1 MLVYPPTQTVD
12 QVDDYHGT
20 EVADPYRWLENDVR
34 QDAQVR
40 AWVDAQQK
48 FTGEYLRRL
57 PERADLHRR
66 LTQLW
71 DTPRYGVPVKR
82 GGQYFYSF
90 NDGLMNQAQ
99 VLVQTG
105 LDSAPRVL
113 LDPNKWSDIGTTALA
128 AYFVSP
134 DGSYLAYLVQ
144 VDGSDWREA
153 RVLDVS
159 SGENC
164 DDTLNWLKFTGLSWA
179 ADGTGFYYSR
189 FPQGTADKFHQV
201 AQNNAVYFHR
211 LGTQQSDDT
220 LVFNNSE
227 QPHWRYDAQVT
238 QDGAYLVIDVGIG
251 TDRRNQVLVQ
261 HLESDQNPWFLVE
274 GFADH
279 FACLGHVEGEL
290 YFLTD
295 QNAPNGRVVAVR
307 PDLGVEA
314 LQQAREI
321 VSESGN
327 VLDGAQMCGTQLVLR
342 YLQDASSSLKIV
354 ELQGDNAES
363 VDLPGLGGV
372 QTVTS
377 RQFDNEVFFDFSA
390 LNHPPTVYRLS
401 LEDKR
406 LEVFK
411 QVQVALDVSDFVLKQ
426 VFFESK
432 DGTRV
437 PMFIC
442 HKTGIELNG
451 QNPTLLYGYGGF
463 NVSLTPDFSISRAVW
478 MEQGGVFAIANLRG
492 GGEYGETWHAAG
504 TRLQKQNVFDDFIA
518 AAQYLIDAGYTR
530 PAHLGVMGG
539 SNGGL
544 LVGAVVNQRPE
555 LFGAALALVGVM
567 DMLRFHHFTAG
578 VYWIDD
584 YGSADDADEFAALYA
599 YSPYHNLKPRTYP
612 PVLVGTADT
621 DDRVVPGHSFKYA
634 AQLQAVQ
641 QGDAPVLLRVESA
654 AGHGLGT
661 PTSKLIDE
669 YADYWAFLFHHLKA

>member
-1 MLVYPPTQTVD
+1 MQVYPPTRTVD

-20 EVADPYRWLENDVR
+20 KVADPYRWLEKDVR
-34 QDAQVR
+34 QDPEVR
-40 AWVDAQQK
+40 AWVDAQQS
-48 FTGEYLRRL
+48 FTSEYLAQL
-57 PERADLHRR
+57 PERADLHNR
-66 LTQLW
+66 LTELW
-71 DTPRYGVPVKR
+71 NTARYGVPVKR

-90 NDGLMNQAQ
+90 NDGLMNQPQ
-99 VLVQTG
+99 VLVQSE
-105 LDSAPRVL
+105 LDATPRVL
-113 LDPNKWSDIGTTALA
+113 LDPNQWSDTGTTALA

-134 DGSYLAYLVQ
+134 DGRYLAYLVQ

-153 RVLDVS
+153 RVLDVA
-159 SGENC
+159 SGTDC
-164 DDTLNWLKFTGLSWA
+164 DDSLNWLKFTGLSWA
-179 ADGTGFYYSR
+179 ADCSGFYYSR
-189 FPQGTADKFHQV
+189 FPAATSDKFHQV

-211 LGTQQSDDT
+211 LGAQEADDR
-220 LVFNNSE
+220 LVFDNAQ
-227 QPHWRYDAQVT
+227 QPTWRYDAEVT
-238 QDGAYLVIDVGIG
+238 QDGRYLVIDVGIG
-251 TDRRNQVLVQ
+251 TDRRNQVLLQ
-261 HLESDQNPWFLVE
+261 NLQSDQPPSFLVE
-274 GFADH
+274 GFANH
-279 FACLGHVEGEL
+279 YACLGHVEGEL

-295 QNAPNGRVVAVR
+295 LDASNGRVIALR
-307 PDLGVEA
+307 PELGLEA
-314 LQQAREI
+314 LGQAREI
-321 VSESGN
+321 VAETEQ
-327 VLDGAQMCGTQLVLR
+327 VLVSAQLCGEQLVLS
-342 YLQDASSSLKIV
+342 YLFDAASNLQMV
-354 ELQGDNAES
+354 DLQGNNS
-363 VDLPGLGGV
+363 VTLNLPGLGGV
-372 QTVTS
+372 QSVS
-377 RQFDNEVFFDFSA
+377 GRQLDNELFFDFSA
-390 LNHPPTVYRLS
+390 LNHPPTVYRLA
-401 LEDKR
+401 LESQHMD
-406 LEVFK
+406 VFK

-426 VFFESK
+426 VFFESQ

-442 HKTGIELNG
+442 HKQGIELNG
-451 QNPTLLYGYGGF
+451 KNPTLLYGYGGF
-463 NVSLTPDFSISRAVW
+463 NISLTPDFSIARAVW

-518 AAQYLIDAGYTR
+518 AAEFLIDADYTA

-599 YSPYHNLKPRTYP
+599 YSPYHNLKPGVYP
-612 PVLVGTADT
+612 PMLVGTADT

-634 AQLQAVQ
+634 AKIQAVQ
-641 QGDAPVLLRVESA
+641 QGEGPVLLRVESA

>member
-1 MLVYPPTQTVD
+1 MHVYPPTRTVD

-20 EVADPYRWLENDVR
+20 QVADPYRWLENDVR
-34 QDAQVR
+34 QDPEVR
-40 AWVDAQQK
+40 AWVDAQQR
-48 FTGEYLRRL
+48 FSSEYLGQL
-57 PERADLHRR
+57 PERADLHKR
-66 LTQLW
+66 LTEVW
-71 DTPRYGVPVKR
+71 NTPRYGVPVKR

-90 NDGLMNQAQ
+90 NDGPMNQAQ
-99 VLVQTG
+99 VLVQSD
-105 LDSAPRVL
+105 LDTTPRVL
-113 LDPNKWSDIGTTALA
+113 LDPNQWSDTGTTALA

-134 DGSYLAYLVQ
+134 DGRYLAYLVQ
-144 VDGSDWREA
+144 VNGSDWREA
-153 RVLDVS
+153 RVLDVA
-159 SGENC
+159 SGKDS
-164 DDTLNWLKFTGLSWA
+164 DDNLNWLKFTGLSWA
-179 ADGTGFYYSR
+179 ADCSGFYYSR
-189 FPQGTADKFHQV
+189 FPAATSDKFHQV

-211 LGTQQSDDT
+211 LGTQQADDR
-220 LVFNNSE
+220 LVFDDAS
-227 QPHWRYDAQVT
+227 QPTWRYDAGVT
-238 QDGAYLVIDVGIG
+238 EDGTYLVIDVGIG
-251 TDRRNQVLVQ
+251 TDRRNQVLLQ
-261 HLESDQNPWFLVE
+261 NLQSDEPPFFLIE
-274 GFADH
+274 GFANH
-279 FACLGHVEGEL
+279 YACLGHVEGEL

-295 QNAPNGRVVAVR
+295 RDAPNGRVVALR
-307 PDLGVEA
+307 PELGLQA

-321 VSESGN
+321 IAETEQVLVSTRI
-327 VLDGAQMCGTQLVLR
+327 CGEQLVLS
-342 YLQDASSSLKIV
+342 YLQDAVSSLQIV
-354 ELQGDNAES
+354 DLQGNNAVTLE
-363 VDLPGLGGV
+363 LPGLGGV
-372 QTVTS
+372 QSVS
-377 RQFDNEVFFDFSA
+377 GRQWDNEVFFDFSA
-390 LNHPPTVYRLS
+390 LNHPPAVYRLS
-401 LEDKR
+401 LEDQH
-406 LEVFK
+406 LDVFK

-426 VFFESK
+426 VFFESR

-442 HKTGIELNG
+442 HKQGIELNG
-451 QNPTLLYGYGGF
+451 KNPTLLYGYGGF
-463 NVSLTPDFSISRAVW
+463 NISLTPDFSISRAVW

-518 AAQYLIDAGYTR
+518 AAQYLIEVGYTA

-599 YSPYHNLKPRTYP
+599 YSPYHNLKPGVYP
-612 PVLVGTADT
+612 PMLIGTADT

-634 AQLQAVQ
+634 AQIQKVQ
-641 QGDAPVLLRVESA
+641 EGEAPVLLRVESA

-669 YADYWAFLFHHLKA
+669 YADYWAFLFHHLKV